1 MSCPL
6 SQIVILTSLHFTLM
20 GQDLAEAVS
29 AEELARYLDLKK
41 LDERVY
47 MFEAVS
53 AYDG

>member
-1 MSCPL
+1 MAAC
-6 SQIVILTSLHFTLM
+6 LTFLLL
-20 GQDLAEAVS
+20 QDLSEAVS
-29 AEELARYLDLKK
+29 SEELARYLDLKK